1 MAIYWTSANIPGYSS
16 WSNGS
21 WSAFMNAYARHPYDT
36 SAEANTLPDVY
47 GSTTITAP
55 YSGTYTFCGAAD
67 NYGALDIGGQNT
79 TISGFSHSGICRSRY
94 YNKGDTI
101 ALAWNFGNSPSGSSS
116 SFTSNPSAISLR
128 LTGPDAPPAPTAS
141 LSISPTAIIQGGS
154 VTLTWSSTNGTSFS
168 LTDVVSPGASGSAT
182 LTNITAG
189 KTYTYT
195 VTNEASSAT
204 ATKTLTVY
212 VPPTINVTADNPT
225 IIVGGSTT
233 IRWSHTGDASYV
245 SWTSGGLTNTNLNS
259 SSVVSPTTTTSY
271 CAVAIGLG
279 GTSPENC
286 AIVTVLAQPSIE
298 EFTVPSVINYGDTSF
313 DVFYD
318 TKYANSTL
326 SIEIFYSGYTS
337 GPEEGLSIL
346 QQTYPLT
353 PSASAENGNS
363 GAQATGTITHNP
375 VWNDFGPRTI
385 IVRLSGNGQG
395 GSFVEEKSIP
405 VAIDETPDNITIP
418 ESDDLL
424 KDADPVITPESEIL
438 TEWYL
443 IEDIDIPVEIKSD
456 WPILVDKNLD
466 GTWTQIR
473 QI

>member
-1 MAIYWTSANIPGYSS
+1 MAIYWTSNNIPGYIS

-21 WSAFMNAYARHPYDT
+21 WSDFMNAYARHPYDT
-36 SAEANTLPDVY
+36 NANANNLPDVY

-55 YSGTYTFCGAAD
+55 YSGTYEFCGAAD
-67 NYGALDIGGQNT
+67 NYGALDIGGQNR
-79 TISGFSHSGICRSRY
+79 TINGFTHSGKCKSKY

-101 ALAWNFGNSPSGSSS
+101 ALAWNFGNAPSSEN
-116 SFTSNPSAISLR
+116 FTNNPSAISLR

-141 LSISPTAIIQGGS
+141 LSIDPTAIIQGGS

-168 LTDVVSPGASGSAT
+168 LTDVANPGSSGSAT

-259 SSVVSPTTTTSY
+259 NSVVSPTTTTSY
-271 CAVAIGLG
+271 CAVATGLG

-286 AIVTVLAQPSIE
+286 ATVTVYAQPYIE
-298 EFTVPSVINYGDTSF
+298 KFEVPAVVNYGAASF
-313 DVFYD
+313 NVEYE
-318 TKYANSTL
+318 TKYANVEL
-326 SIEIFYSGYTS
+326 KIEVFHTGYTS
-337 GPEEGLSIL
+337 GPDQGSSIL
-346 QQTYPLT
+346 EQTYVLT
-353 PSASAENGNS
+353 TAASAENGSAN
-363 GAQATGTITHNP
+363 ADANGTITYSPQWDN
-375 VWNDFGPRTI
+375 FGPRTI
-385 IVRLSGNGQG
+385 VVRLSGTGQG
-395 GSFVEEKSIP
+395 GSFVDEKSIP